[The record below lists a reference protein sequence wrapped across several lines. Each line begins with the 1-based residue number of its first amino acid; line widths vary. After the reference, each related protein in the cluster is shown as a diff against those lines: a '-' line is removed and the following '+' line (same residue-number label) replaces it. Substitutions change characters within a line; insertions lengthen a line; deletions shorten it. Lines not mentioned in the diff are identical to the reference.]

1 MIFQTYALAA
11 VILLAISS
19 LVLLIDLNSRVN
31 LVALSVQY
39 VGVFWLVAIS
49 WPLGLS
55 TVKLIVGLMAVAILS
70 ASHPSTGLV
79 DTPYAGLSGRIFHG
93 LAAAIVWIA
102 VLSVGP
108 ALQPWFPIN
117 PDILQGG
124 ILLIGMGLLQLG
136 MTTNLLRVFLGLL
149 TTLSGFEIIYSALE
163 TSVLVTGLLALVN
176 LGIAFVGAYLLTAP
190 WSDAN
195 STSETDRPEINQEIQ

>member
-11 VILLAISS
+11 VALLAISS
-19 LVLLIDLNSRVN
+19 LVLLVDLNSRIN
-31 LVALSVQY
+31 LIALAVQY
-39 VGVFWLVAIS
+39 FGVFWLVAMS
-49 WPLGLS
+49 WPVGLS
-55 TVKLIVGLMAVAILS
+55 AVKMIVGLMAVAILS
-70 ASHPSTGLV
+70 ASRPSISLGGNPFT
-79 DTPYAGLSGRIFHG
+79 GLSGRIFHG

-102 VLSVGP
+102 VLSIGP
-108 ALQPWFPIN
+108 AIEPWFPIN

-163 TSVLVTGLLALVN
+163 TSVLVAGLLALVN
-176 LGIAFVGAYLLTAP
+176 LGIAFVGAYLLTEP
-190 WSDAN
+190 WSDSN
-195 STSETDRPEINQEIQ
+195 SDAGLHGSGIDQEIQ